1 MDEIRK
7 IKSITLWIFI
17 VPFFALNVCLI
28 LITQFHDLF
37 PNQQDVI
44 LNTIPYIDGGA
55 SISRTAR
62 VFPTYLI
69 FKPAMF
75 LTSFLLIKYWIYN
88 NRIISNLDPEK
99 ILDSVDDLYRSNASH
114 GIITLSVTTVN
125 WQRTLTLEQ
134 WSKGEDKSL
143 IKILKP
149 KKEKGLATL
158 RVDKNVWNYLPKV
171 KRVVKIPSSMM
182 SSSWMGSHFTND
194 DLVKQSRMTE
204 DYTFSITFEGTREG
218 KDIIEIT
225 CIPNKDAAVVWGKVE
240 VIVFRDDYIPI
251 RMIYYD
257 EDLLL
262 SRTLEFTDIR
272 TMNGKMIPTL
282 MSMIPADEPDESTTV
297 RWEEIQFDVSIDD
310 EFFSL
315 RKLQQ

>member
-1 MDEIRK
+1 MLR
-7 IKSITLWIFI
+7 IKLLYLFI
-17 VPFFALNVCLI
+17 VIFFTNFVNA
-28 LITQFHDLF
+28 
-37 PNQQDVI
+37 
-44 LNTIPYIDGGA
+44 
-55 SISRTAR
+55 
-62 VFPTYLI
+62 
-69 FKPAMF
+69 
-75 LTSFLLIKYWIYN
+75 
-88 NRIISNLDPEK
+88 SNLDPEK

-149 KKEKGLATL
+149 KKEKGLTTL
-158 RVDKNVWNYLPKV
+158 RVDKNVWNYMPKV

-204 DYTFSITFEGTREG
+204 NYTFSITFEGTREG

-225 CIPNKDAAVVWGKVE
+225 CIPNKNAAVVWGRVE

-257 EDLLL
+257 EDLLV
-262 SRTLEFTDIR
+262 SRTLEFTDIQ

-282 MSMIPADEPDESTTV
+282 MSMIPADEPDESTIV
-297 RWEEIQFDVSIDD
+297 RWEEIQFDVTIDD

>member
-1 MDEIRK
+1 MK
-7 IKSITLWIFI
+7 ILLLFFIIFI
-17 VPFFALNVCLI
+17 F
-28 LITQFHDLF
+28 TS
-37 PNQQDVI
+37 
-44 LNTIPYIDGGA
+44 NTNA
-55 SISRTAR
+55 
-62 VFPTYLI
+62 
-69 FKPAMF
+69 
-75 LTSFLLIKYWIYN
+75 N
-88 NRIISNLDPEK
+88 NLSPEK
-99 ILDSVDDLYRSNASH
+99 ILNNIDDLYRSNASH
-114 GIITLSVTTVN
+114 GILTLSVTTVN

-158 RVDKNVWNYLPKV
+158 RVDKNMWNYMPKV

-194 DLVKQSRMTE
+194 DLVKQSRMVE

-225 CIPNKDAAVVWGKVE
+225 CIPNKDASFFWGSLPVV
-240 VIVFRDDYIPI
+240 VFRDDYIPI

-282 MSMIPADEPDESTTV
+282 MSMIPADEPDESTIV
-297 RWEEIQFDVSIDD
+297 RWEEIQFDITIDD

>member
-1 MDEIRK
+1 MK
-7 IKSITLWIFI
+7 KVL
-17 VPFFALNVCLI
+17 LI
-28 LITQFHDLF
+28 LGI
-37 PNQQDVI
+37 I
-44 LNTIPYIDGGA
+44 I
-55 SISRTAR
+55 SISNSHADILTA
-62 VFPTYLI
+62 
-69 FKPAMF
+69 
-75 LTSFLLIKYWIYN
+75 
-88 NRIISNLDPEK
+88 EK
-99 ILDSVDDLYRSNASH
+99 ILDNVDDLYRSNASH
-114 GIITLSVTTVN
+114 GILTLSVTTVN

-158 RVDKNVWNYLPKV
+158 RVDKNMWNYLPKV

-204 DYTFSITFEGTREG
+204 DYTFSITFEGMNDG
-218 KDIIEIT
+218 KEIIEIT
-225 CIPNKDAAVVWGKVE
+225 CLPNKEAAVVWGKVE
-240 VIVFRDDYIPI
+240 VVVYADDYLPL
-251 RMIYYD
+251 RMTYYD

-262 SRTLEFTDIR
+262 SRTLEFTNIEMMD
-272 TMNGKMIPTL
+272 GKIIPTM
-282 MSMIPADEPDESTTV
+282 MSMIPTNEPGESTTV
-297 RWEEIQFDVSIDD
+297 KWEEIQFDVTIDD

>member
-1 MDEIRK
+1 MK
-7 IKSITLWIFI
+7 ILLLFFIIFI
-17 VPFFALNVCLI
+17 F
-28 LITQFHDLF
+28 TS
-37 PNQQDVI
+37 
-44 LNTIPYIDGGA
+44 NTNA
-55 SISRTAR
+55 
-62 VFPTYLI
+62 
-69 FKPAMF
+69 
-75 LTSFLLIKYWIYN
+75 N
-88 NRIISNLDPEK
+88 NLSPEK
-99 ILDSVDDLYRSNASH
+99 ILNNIDDLYRSNASH
-114 GIITLSVTTVN
+114 GILTLSVTTVN

-158 RVDKNVWNYLPKV
+158 RVDKNVWNYMPKV

-262 SRTLEFTDIR
+262 SRTFEFTDIR

-282 MSMIPADEPDESTTV
+282 MSISPADEPNESTIV
-297 RWEEIQFDVSIDD
+297 RWEEIQFDVSIED

>member
-1 MDEIRK
+1 MK
-7 IKSITLWIFI
+7 KVL
-17 VPFFALNVCLI
+17 LI
-28 LITQFHDLF
+28 LGI
-37 PNQQDVI
+37 I
-44 LNTIPYIDGGA
+44 I
-55 SISRTAR
+55 SISNSHADI
-62 VFPTYLI
+62 LS
-69 FKPAMF
+69 A
-75 LTSFLLIKYWIYN
+75 
-88 NRIISNLDPEK
+88 EK
-99 ILDSVDDLYRSNASH
+99 ILDNVDDLYRSNASH
-114 GIITLSVTTVN
+114 GILTLSVTTVN

-158 RVDKNVWNYLPKV
+158 RVDKNMWNYMPKV

-194 DLVKQSRMTE
+194 DLVKQSRMAE
-204 DYTFSITFEGTREG
+204 DYTFSITFEGMKDG
-218 KDIIEIT
+218 KEIIEVT
-225 CIPNKDAAVVWGKVE
+225 CLPNKEAAVVWGKVE
-240 VIVFRDDYIPI
+240 VVVYADDYLPL

-262 SRTLEFTDIR
+262 SRTLEFTNIEMMD
-272 TMNGKMIPTL
+272 GKMIPT
-282 MSMIPADEPDESTTV
+282 MMNMIPTDEPGESTTV
-297 RWEEIQFDVSIDD
+297 KWEEVQFDVTIDD